1 MKKCLLSL
9 LIAMVFMAQPLFAQ
23 NMISLGNKLQSLRS
37 ELHNEYQQMSV
48 TKGKISDNYEV
59 QHQKMVDLMKQ
70 CNALSLQ
77 LYSQKQEYTLDL
89 CFALEKVK
97 EEYEDFN
104 KDRTPYD
111 RILNNLD
118 IEIDRYARLV
128 ESLRRLP
135 PEIAKVPNLP
145 DSLAYHNDSLDLH
158 LLLNGV
164 NRIDLTDEVKSMNDS
179 VARLFV
185 LDESGQRDRK
195 VCLYYST
202 ELLKMYA
209 DSRAI
214 IMTDSIHYQEAYL
227 RLKES
232 YDYAQRYYQLLQRRI
247 FIEGQTPWPT
257 ILANP
262 KQYWDEA
269 VADMKNKYIINP
281 SNDTLQ
287 DSQAASLTQLDT
299 VPPTDTLMTAMVDT
313 LVAAKADTLGATIAD
328 TLATVA
334 AVATSNEGL
343 PSERT
348 NLGNWEHFTL
358 LFIIVWLWVILL
370 IFRLIAWLLLLP
382 IFHFVKP
389 VKKRVNRTQRRYIVL
404 LVGILF
410 FVIMKNS
417 KWVIFHG
424 SDMFD
429 KAVSLS
435 YTFLWLLAA
444 IISALLIRLKPDMFK
459 ETMKFYRPII
469 FLAIVVIGYRA
480 IFVPNSMLN
489 FIFPPVLIVFYAWQL
504 IAYLR
509 HKNRVEKSDRV
520 MGIASLVIT
529 GIALLI
535 SIAGYIFAS
544 LLILIWWYFQLAVIH
559 TMTTIWHL
567 TTLYKEKRMQ
577 RRIDEYRDRI
587 TFVSGNDKESLLFG
601 ATWFYD
607 LIKEVVLPIIALM
620 SIPLCFHLALD
631 VFDFDDLYH
640 TLYHKPFYQYVDPN
654 GVTSFRIS
662 FYAII
667 LLAGLVFVFRYIN
680 KALHVIWQQTRYTL
694 FMRKNHRDS
703 IRQNEINLSLGNS
716 IISVLVW
723 MVYVIIVFHTLQI
736 PTGSLG
742 LVAGGFSAGVGLA
755 LKDIINNF
763 VYGIQLMTGRLKIG
777 DWIECGDV
785 RGYVTGIN
793 YQTTQVETIYGT
805 TVSFLNADLFAKSFT
820 NLTKSNSYEFLKI
833 QVSVAYG
840 SDIQHVRDTLVEAM
854 QVMRTKDT
862 YGREVVEPKKGIY
875 VVVGE
880 FGDSGV
886 EICVKQYVLAAERI
900 GYIDRA
906 KEVIYNALNAAGI
919 TIPFPQRDIHIINNE
934 EGEIS

>member
-1 MKKCLLSL
+1 
-9 LIAMVFMAQPLFAQ
+9 MVFMAQPLFAQ
-23 NMISLGNKLQSLRS
+23 NMISLGDKLQSLRS

-48 TKGKISDNYEV
+48 TKDKISDNYEV
-59 QHQKMVDLMKQ
+59 QHQKMVDLMKS

-111 RILNNLD
+111 RILSNLD

-145 DSLAYHNDSLDLH
+145 DSLAYRNDSLDLH

-164 NRIDLTDEVKSMNDS
+164 NRIDLTDEAKSMNDS

-185 LDESGQRDRK
+185 LDKSGQRDRK
-195 VCLYYST
+195 TCLYYST

-232 YDYAQRYYQLLQRRI
+232 YDYAQRYYQVLQRRI

-269 VADMKNKYIINP
+269 VVDMKNKYLTGP
-281 SNDTLQ
+281 SNDTLL
-287 DSQAASLTQLDT
+287 DVLTAPLPTLDT
-299 VPPTDTLMTAMVDT
+299 VPPTDTLMMAMIDT
-313 LVAAKADTLGATIAD
+313 LAATKADTLGATIAD

-334 AVATSNEGL
+334 AVATSNEGI
-343 PSERT
+343 PSDTDEDT
-348 NLGNWEHFTL
+348 DLGNWEHIALFFVIVVLVVGL
-358 LFIIVWLWVILL
+358 LFFWFIS
-370 IFRLIAWLLLLP
+370 WLLLLP
-382 IFHFVKP
+382 VSHFVKP
-389 VKKRVNRTQRRYIVL
+389 LKKKTNRQQRRYIAL
-404 LVGILF
+404 LIGILI
-410 FVIMKNS
+410 FVILRS
-417 KWVIFHG
+417 SDYVSFEG

-435 YTFLWLLAA
+435 NTFLWLLAA
-444 IISALLIRLKPDMFK
+444 IIGALLIRLSPNMFK
-459 ETMKFYRPII
+459 ETMKIYRPTIY
-469 FLAIVVIGYRA
+469 LAVVVIGCRA

-509 HKNRVEKSDRV
+509 HKNRVEKSDRF
-520 MGIASLVIT
+520 MGSTSLAIT
-529 GIALLI
+529 GIALLV

-587 TFVSGNDKESLLFG
+587 TFVSGPDKEALLFG

-640 TLYHKPFYQYVDPN
+640 TLYHNPFYQYVDSN
-654 GVTSFRIS
+654 GVISFRIS

-667 LLAGLVFVFRYIN
+667 LLIGLVFVFRYIN
-680 KALHVIWQQTRYTL
+680 KALHIIWQQTRYTL

-840 SDIQHVRDTLVEAM
+840 TDIQRVRDAIVEAM
-854 QVMRTKDT
+854 QVMRTKDS

-880 FGDSGV
+880 FGDNGV
-886 EICVKQYVLAAERI
+886 AIYVKQYVLAAERI
-900 GYIDRA
+900 AYIDRA
-906 KEVIYNALNAAGI
+906 KEVIYNALNTAGI

-934 EGEIS
+934 EGEVS